1 MERLK
6 KFLSEITGADQEAI
20 KLAQEELDRKMKP
33 QGSLGTLEDI
43 AVKLAGDKWLS
54 CKKST

>member
-43 AVKLAGDKWLS
+43 AVKLAGIS
-54 CKKST
+54 GV